1 MTFADADPVTAR
13 QVVIATG
20 VLPYPVMPAEL
31 SGLPAELVSHTSDHH
46 RLDHFAGRRVAV
58 IGRGQSATETAAL
71 LHEGGAHVQVVVR
84 APGIYWIEPNPA
96 QLSGLGHVRRPSI
109 RLCEGWHCA
118 FWNSPTAF
126 RAAARGDADPA
137 GPARFWAG
145 PPRRGG

>member
-1 MTFADADPVTAR
+1 M
-13 QVVIATG
+13 
-20 VLPYPVMPAEL
+20 
-31 SGLPAELVSHTSDHH
+31 
-46 RLDHFAGRRVAV
+46 AV

-96 QLSGLGHVRRPSI
+96 QLSRLGHVRRPSI

-126 RAAARGDADPA
+126 RRLPEEMRIQRARSVLG
-137 GPARFWAG
+137 R
-145 PPRRGG
+145 PRRGG